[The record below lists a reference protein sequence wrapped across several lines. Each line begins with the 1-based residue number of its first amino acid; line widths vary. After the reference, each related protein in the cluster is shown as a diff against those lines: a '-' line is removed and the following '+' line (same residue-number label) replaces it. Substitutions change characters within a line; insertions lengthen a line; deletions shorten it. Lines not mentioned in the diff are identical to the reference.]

1 MRSAHRDIVSGAFL
15 LLLAIGL
22 HLAARAIPAKFPIGV
37 DSGFFPEVVSAAL
50 GLFALVILVQGVRS
64 RTRNGRESAEG
75 TEVPEE
81 EVRLSGGVTGVV
93 GAGVVRAGGVLAL
106 IALYGAGLAAVGFL
120 PATLVFLTLLIYL
133 LAPPEAYRP
142 ETCHPETCHP
152 ETHHPETRRSAAR
165 RLTAA
170 VAVSL
175 PTTLVVYAVFTYGF
189 AVLLPS
195 GGIW

>member
-15 LLLAIGL
+15 LLLAVGL
-22 HLAARAIPAKFPIGV
+22 HLASRAIPAKFPIGV

-50 GLFALVILVQGVRS
+50 GLFALVILAHGIRS
-64 RTRNGRESAEG
+64 CIRNDQESAEE
-75 TEVPEE
+75 TELPAE
-81 EVRLSGGVTGVV
+81 EVRVS
-93 GAGVVRAGGVLAL
+93 VVRAGGVLAL

-133 LAPPEAYRP
+133 LAPPEAN
-142 ETCHPETCHP
+142 HPGAH
-152 ETHHPETRRSAAR
+152 
-165 RLTAA
+165 RLTVS

-189 AVLLPS
+189 EVLLPS
-195 GGIW
+195 GEIW

>member
-1 MRSAHRDIVSGAFL
+1 MRSAHRDIVSGAVFL
-15 LLLAIGL
+15 LLAVGL

-50 GLFALVILVQGVRS
+50 GLFALVVLVQGFRK
-64 RTRNGRESAEG
+64 RTRNGQESAEG
-75 TEVPEE
+75 QE
-81 EVRLSGGVTGVV
+81 EV
-93 GAGVVRAGGVLAL
+93 AGDDAPASIVRAGGVLAL

-133 LAPPEAYRP
+133 LAPPEVYHPEAYRP
-142 ETCHPETCHP
+142 EA
-152 ETHHPETRRSAAR
+152 HHPETRRSGAR
-165 RLTAA
+165 RLAA
-170 VAVSL
+170 SVAVSL

-195 GGIW
+195 GAVW